1 MKRKIVVSLFSIL
14 LISVLAT
21 ACSSDNAPTAQELV
35 NNAAKTNPYRTMNFS
50 GDFSGS
56 IDLNAKQGQQT
67 EIDTDGQKATSLSF
81 TGSTPTNITNSE
93 NPSATLNVN
102 NGGFIFSS
110 DASTA
115 YLTINGFT
123 PLKINADQATDAASG
138 ITGTPVPD
146 AGDLSQYQG
155 LLSAL
160 QNTFADSATVSKG
173 DDVAG
178 QKTWNM
184 DIDLG
189 KVDYRQALI
198 EYSDIF
204 VKSFQQGFGA
214 TPGLKKELDKGIAG
228 ISDQDF
234 STVQGL
240 LSKMKISASFYKE
253 SGMVAS
259 YSVSADWD
267 KADFDKIVSLFE
279 ENSNITITDSSKI
292 EFALDYQITYSYDQ
306 FKVDVPE
313 KYINAESK
321 AGQKEVEKITQ
332 QFLPDL
338 ANLFSG
344 QSSSQ
349 GCTQQNPE
357 NCVQAGPALR

>member
-14 LISVLAT
+14 LISVLAS
-21 ACSSDNAPTAQELV
+21 ACSGEKTPTAQELV
-35 NNAAKTNPYRTMNFS
+35 ENAAKTNPYKTMNFS

-56 IDLNAKQGQQT
+56 IDLNVKQRQQT
-67 EIDTDGQKATSLSF
+67 EIDTNGQKSTSLSF
-81 TGSTPTNITNSE
+81 TGSTPTNLTNLE

-102 NGGFIFSS
+102 DGGLVFSS

-115 YLTINGFT
+115 YLTIDGFT

-138 ITGTPVPD
+138 VTGTPVPD
-146 AGDLSQYQG
+146 ASDLSQYQG

-173 DDVAG
+173 DYIAG
-178 QKTWNM
+178 QETWKM

-189 KVDYRQALI
+189 KVDYRKALI

-204 VKSFQQGFGA
+204 VKSFQQGFGSD
-214 TPGLKKELDKGIAG
+214 PGLKKELDKGIAS

-234 STVQGL
+234 STVQEL
-240 LSKMKISASFYKE
+240 LSKMKISTSFYKE

-259 YSVSADWD
+259 YGISADWD
-267 KADFDKIVSLFE
+267 KADFDKIAALFE
-279 ENSNITITDSSKI
+279 ENSEIAIADSSEI
-292 EFALDYQITYSYDQ
+292 GFALDYQITYSYDR
-306 FKVDVPE
+306 FKVDVPV

-321 AGQKEVEKITQ
+321 AGQKEVQKITE

-338 ANLFSG
+338 ENLFSG
-344 QSSSQ
+344 QSNS
-349 GCTQQNPE
+349 
-357 NCVQAGPALR
+357 